1 MKSSVLRSIGY
12 DADTETMEA
21 EFSSGI
27 IYQYFDVP
35 VKTFNEICE
44 AESIGK
50 AFNAL
55 RGAFAFRALTLDEQE
70 EQGDSFTIDDV
81 DDNEE
86 PRTAD

>member
-1 MKSSVLRSIGY
+1 MLRSIGY
-12 DADTETMEA
+12 DPDTQTMEA

-35 VKTFNEICE
+35 VETFNDICE

-55 RGAFAFRALTLDEQE
+55 RGAFAFRALTIDEQE
-70 EQGDSFTIDDV
+70 EQGDSFTVSDV

-86 PRTAD
+86 PRTTD